1 MNSNSISQVKPVITA
16 ADLPRIFGTQ
26 DARHGAS
33 FAPEMYFTHKSDK
46 REYALGFASVAGDS
60 IETLQF
66 TGNTLGERN

>member
-1 MNSNSISQVKPVITA
+1 MNVSPIVSQNRGKLAYT
-16 ADLPRIFGTQ
+16 FGTS

-60 IETLQF
+60 LETLQF
-66 TGNTLGERN
+66 TGGRKS